1 MLGYGESQRLSLATR
16 TTNRKL
22 KSNKHNF
29 SKHYVH
35 LSNVPQTV
43 QNIVGT
49 LTLEIERTK
58 IFYYDFTNYTL
69 LRVDTHSNISKF
81 KRLPPVS
88 GTETDN

>member
-1 MLGYGESQRLSLATR
+1 MASHSDFPSRPELPTV
-16 TTNRKL
+16 
-22 KSNKHNF
+22 
-29 SKHYVH
+29 SKAINITLVNITFT
-35 LSNVPQTV
+35 SQTV
-43 QNIVGT
+43 QNTGQNIVGT

>member
-1 MLGYGESQRLSLATR
+1 VKLGSPEGFTS
-16 TTNRKL
+16 
-22 KSNKHNF
+22 
-29 SKHYVH
+29 
-35 LSNVPQTV
+35 QTV
-43 QNIVGT
+43 ENTGKNTLGT